1 MGFGTEIICA
11 LMLAFLVLGPN
22 RLHALLASLGQA
34 KATFADA
41 SRGFNSHL
49 AADLD
54 AGSRKSPTD
63 SPQE

>member
-1 MGFGTEIICA
+1 MGFGTEIVFA
-11 LMLAFLVLGPN
+11 LMLGFLVLGPK
-22 RLHALLASLGQA
+22 RLHALLASFAQA
-34 KATFADA
+34 KAKFADA
-41 SRGFNSHL
+41 SRGFNSQL